1 MCVHPDPQTD
11 LQTCPLS
18 RRSRYVHVCVCVC
31 VEEEDGSRQLTSLW
45 GKEFVP
51 FQGPWTGQ
59 LSPAPAQFHPS
70 ALRAV
75 CVCVLCVCVCVCA
88 CMEEITHSENRVEN
102 LVRASNRAFSSYN
115 HNFLDLAAIST
126 YIV

>member
-1 MCVHPDPQTD
+1 MCA
-11 LQTCPLS
+11 
-18 RRSRYVHVCVCVC
+18 CVC
-31 VEEEDGSRQLTSLW
+31 VEEEDGSRQLYSLW
-45 GKEFVP
+45 GVELVP

-75 CVCVLCVCVCVCA
+75 CVCVCVWRKLLTQKIVLKIW
-88 CMEEITHSENRVEN
+88 EEPLTELFH
-102 LVRASNRAFSSYN
+102 

-126 YIV
+126 YVV